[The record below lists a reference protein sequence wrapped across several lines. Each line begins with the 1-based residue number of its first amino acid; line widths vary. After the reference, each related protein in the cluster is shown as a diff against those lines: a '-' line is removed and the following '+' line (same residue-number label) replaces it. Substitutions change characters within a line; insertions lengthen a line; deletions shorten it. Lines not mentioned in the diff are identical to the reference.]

1 MQGCH
6 YFFGGGGVNTME
18 EPPPPA
24 LKSCRLMDK
33 KHTSIALSDWIPM
46 ISALYQAPSS
56 NIAQQT

>member
-18 EPPPPA
+18 EPPPPY
-24 LKSCRLMDK
+24 LNCIKWLD
-33 KHTSIALSDWIPM
+33 TND
-46 ISALYQAPSS
+46 SALYQAPSS